1 MRQFQDLVDDRTC
14 RGRTAFK
21 RFAQAFGV
29 QNALSAVAYNC
40 ACTFNLESPALVT
53 FLKHLLLAI
62 TVSVMLV
69 VSAWAISLQEAAE
82 RVARQHNA
90 KVVSAHT
97 IERDGRRVHVIRILT
112 EDGVVRTVRVPADR
126 R

>member
-1 MRQFQDLVDDRTC
+1 LT
-14 RGRTAFK
+14 
-21 RFAQAFGV
+21 
-29 QNALSAVAYNC
+29 
-40 ACTFNLESPALVT
+40 T
-53 FLKHLLLAI
+53 FLKQLLLAMVASI
-62 TVSVMLV
+62 MLV

-97 IERDGRRVHVIRILT
+97 IERDGRRIHVIRILT